1 VSRARTQTILV
12 SSQAKAVRA
21 RLEPRL
27 QGLPVILDDLG
38 SGPGDALI
46 VAQYAADDVRAGL
59 ALGVRWIQSLATGV
73 ETVLIPEV
81 LQSDVVVTNSS
92 GATAGPVAEYTF
104 GMILEHA
111 LGLRRTAQR
120 QREHAWD
127 RFFHDCLEGA
137 TLAVV
142 GLGPIGRRV
151 VRLGHAFGMRVLGV
165 RRHPDAGAAGCDAV
179 FAPSELAEVMADSDY
194 VVLLAAVTPASQQLI
209 DRRVLAAAKPGCL
222 IVNVGRAELVDH
234 EALLDAVRDGR
245 VRAALDALP
254 EEPLPPQSPWWDAP
268 GTSISAH
275 VAVWTRSM
283 IDLITD
289 LVADNITRFLAGH
302 PLLNVV
308 DKELG
313 YVPSATLG
321 PLQMS

>member
-1 VSRARTQTILV
+1 VSRATAAHTILV
-12 SSQAKAVRA
+12 STQATQVRA
-21 RLEPRL
+21 RLVPRL
-27 QGLPVILDDLG
+27 EGLPVTFADLG

-46 VAQYAADDVRAGL
+46 VAQYATDDVRAGL
-59 ALGVRWIQSLATGV
+59 ASGVRWIQSLATGV

-81 LQSDVVVTNSS
+81 VQSEVVVTNSS

-120 QREHAWD
+120 QHEHVWD
-127 RFFHDCLEGA
+127 RFFHDSLEGS

-151 VRLGHAFGMRVLGV
+151 AKLGQAFGMRVLGV
-165 RRHPDAGAAGCDAV
+165 RRRPEAGAAGCDAV
-179 FAPSELAEVMADSDY
+179 FAPSQLAEVMAESDY
-194 VVLLAAVTPASQQLI
+194 VVLLAAVTPETQQLV
-209 DRRVLAAAKPGCL
+209 DRRALGAAKPGCL

-234 EALLDAVRDGR
+234 AALLDAVREGR

-254 EEPLPPQSPWWDAP
+254 EEPLPPESPWWDAP

-275 VAVWTRSM
+275 VAVWTRS
-283 IDLITD
+283 ILDLTTD
-289 LVADNITRFLAGH
+289 LVADNVARFVEGR

-313 YVPSATLG
+313 YVPSV
-321 PLQMS
+321 PS